1 MVDPTI
7 KKSWERK
14 PGIHKTRTD
23 HDEKRNDYPENNPS
37 EDNGRH
43 SLGLTVFAG
52 RPFLV
57 PVHGRLGLTEASPLL
72 SVNILALQ
80 GDHSRIENA
89 SI

>member
-1 MVDPTI
+1 MEPRVNQ
-7 KKSWERK
+7 R
-14 PGIHKTRTD
+14 GTD

-43 SLGLTVFAG
+43 SLGLTVFPR

-80 GDHSRIENA
+80 GDHSRIVGVLF
-89 SI
+89 